1 MSTNPYATP
10 KAAVADEPAAQGEY
24 VPGGKAVPAARG
36 WNWIA
41 DGWTLFKQAPGIWM
55 LVIFVFALVWLVG
68 FVPVVGSI
76 ALTLLMPVFVGGIM
90 SGCQSLDEG
99 SGRRFDHLFEGFR
112 TRFGTLV
119 AVGALSLAAS
129 VASVAIGVLIALM
142 MGTGVG
148 MFGAMTTG
156 SVEASPAM
164 GLALVLVLL
173 IGMALMIPIAA
184 AVWFAPALVVL
195 QNLGAVE
202 ALKASF
208 TGCLR
213 NMVPFLIYGIV
224 LLIPAIVATVPAA
237 LGWLVLGPIVAA
249 SVYTS
254 YRDIYLR

>member
-99 SGRRFDHLFEGFR
+99 SGLRFDHLFEGFR

>member
-1 MSTNPYATP
+1 MSTKPYATP

-99 SGRRFDHLFEGFR
+99 SGLRFDHLFEGFR